1 MNQNKNIFLGAF
13 VSLLILGGMIWL
25 ANKPA
30 APTNQ
35 EANVNAGNGI
45 ITAPESSF
53 DFGSISMA
61 AGNVSRKFK
70 IKNSGTGN
78 ATINK
83 IYTSC
88 MCTVATLEV
97 GGDLLAG
104 KAGKWGPFGMPG
116 HGFIPNLK
124 IKLAPGEEANMEVV
138 FDPAAH
144 GPAGVGKIERAV
156 IIESDAGEP
165 LELRFTALVTP

>member
-1 MNQNKNIFLGAF
+1 MNQNKSIFLGALA
-13 VSLLILGGMIWL
+13 SLAILGGIIWL
-25 ANKPA
+25 AKPDA
-30 APTNQ
+30 TTNQ
-35 EANVNAGNGI
+35 EASASGDGKL
-45 ITAPESSF
+45 AAEESSF

-61 AGNVSRKFK
+61 KGNVSRNFK
-70 IKNSGTGN
+70 IKNTGAGT

-97 GGDLLAG
+97 RRE
-104 KAGKWGPFGMPG
+104 KWGPFGMPG
-116 HGFIPNLK
+116 HGLVPNLK
-124 IKLAPGEEANMEVV
+124 IKLAPGEEAGVEAV

-144 GPAGVGKIERAV
+144 GPAGVGQIERAV
-156 IIESDAGEP
+156 IIESDSGEP